1 MADAEAER
9 WLLYGVTGLPADP
22 AELQLD
28 VQRRGAFGD
37 PCSVLSAARLG
48 AIVSRL
54 PPEQSL
60 REPKTADLVAYS
72 QVLAH
77 VHAQTTVVP
86 LRFGSVLASEAA
98 VRTYLTENTAS
109 YEQLLARLH
118 GTEELAVR
126 VILPPPDPPPAPL
139 PSPSGAAGAG
149 AAYLRARQLHHAQAE
164 HQKAAGDRLANWLRT
179 ALTPYTLSSQVELIP
194 QGGGLAVAAAFLI
207 PRGTAKALRLRARE
221 LAAAESLKLVVSGPF
236 PPFSFAELPQA
247 PSPKAE
253 PTQTQTQTQTDQQI
267 NDK

>member
-1 MADAEAER
+1 MAEAEAER
-9 WLLYGVTGLPADP
+9 WLLYGVTGRTADQ
-22 AELQLD
+22 AEPRLD
-28 VQRRGAFGD
+28 AQRCGAFGY
-37 PCSVLSAARLG
+37 PCSVLSTAQLG
-48 AIVSRL
+48 AIVSPL
-54 PPEQSL
+54 PPELSL

-72 QVLAH
+72 QVLGH

-98 VRTYLTENTAS
+98 VRTYLIENTAF
-109 YEQLLARLH
+109 YAQLLARLH

-126 VILPPPDPPPAPL
+126 VILPPPATPPGPPP
-139 PSPSGAAGAG
+139 PSSAAAGAG
-149 AAYLRARQLHHAQAE
+149 AAYLRARQRHHAQAE

-179 ALTPYTLSSQVELIP
+179 ALTPYALSSQVELIP

-207 PRGTAKALRLRARE
+207 TRGTATALRHRARE

-247 PSPKAE
+247 PSSNAE
-253 PTQTQTQTQTDQQI
+253 PTQTQTK
-267 NDK
+267 DK